1 MPTKKPGVPRQP
13 KAAKRVRVTIGD
25 GKADFLGR
33 TNIQKALRTTAPQ
46 SPKFNAAI
54 KAALDTWSKD
64 TDQAVTIWDNIIN
77 AEATLEQMYSSLG
90 TTLLQVG
97 LDRSA
102 FLTAVQNVC
111 TTAADAKSF
120 GVNETAPG
128 KHVEPVPPTAI
139 RQIDTPVPGANRIR
153 WASDPHAG
161 AYQAE
166 TSVDPPTPTSWTAA
180 YTGKSPFFLLTGAP
194 GQKVLVRIAAV
205 GSAPSAWSASFPVT
219 LR

>member
-1 MPTKKPGVPRQP
+1 MPTKKPGVPKQP
-13 KAAKRVRVTIGD
+13 KPAKRVRVTIGD
-25 GKADFLGR
+25 GKADFLGK

-46 SPKFNAAI
+46 APKFNAAI

-77 AEATLEQMYSSLG
+77 AEAGLEQMYSSLG
-90 TTLLQVG
+90 AVLLQVG
-97 LDRSA
+97 LDRSG

-111 TTAADAKSF
+111 ISPADAKSF
-120 GVNETAPG
+120 GLNDTAPAT
-128 KHVEPVPPTAI
+128 HVEPLPPTAI
-139 RQIDTPVPGANRIR
+139 RQINTAVPGENRIR
-153 WASDPHAG
+153 WASDPHAA

-166 TSVDPPTPTSWTAA
+166 TSVDPPTPTSWVAA

-194 GQKVLVRIAAV
+194 GQKQWVRIAAV
-205 GSAPSAWSASFPVT
+205 GSAPSAWSTAFPVT